1 VSSIAPTSGIPA
13 SSSGHYAPGKDIP
26 AIRNTRYLRAAA
38 HLRRSMLPDE
48 ITDPDMATSRPPLPV
63 GRAYAIQVL
72 FRHGSRIPML
82 AVDVGKVRK
91 SCWVALV
98 QTTVRDIAA
107 IGALAAG
114 LIIEPW
120 GMIITLGIVA
130 AAVMLTRRSR
140 FFLALIFLGVVCVA
154 LALVNGNRTE
164 QISLGT
170 PLACLALGLLVYLA
184 DVWLSMCYVRS
195 IWRRSARQE
204 KALAALRSSPVEG
217 APPADKARLA
227 NRRLIPRM
235 PARLEHGLWPY
246 AGRLGDGRN
255 SANRG
260 TRNGNASNGNGNAS
274 NGNVSPDRDLDSS
287 GGERAM
293 PAMTGPIRVYYAQNE
308 FIGAGT
314 SLRPLTLTALLSKPP
329 DASRDVDAFN
339 VSELMT
345 KLRDHL
351 ISQAAGD
358 AEVDGW
364 AYQPLPP
371 NGADLSPHE
380 PGHFTYGLPHLDVTE
395 VEATP
400 APDKDRWL
408 GTPITV
414 RRFDFHSPPDH
425 DMPGLA
431 NRSPS
436 VHPERHYV
444 RIMTTSWHGQLTA
457 TVFVNAILQGHF
469 LRVIMRPYVLAPAVK
484 DLGVAYELTQWN
496 RFFLIYYA
504 VRVTARQFRAVA
516 AKFKRPDG
524 KPDKTSRPKP
534 RRADLYSIRE
544 FYARPPYASDM
555 QQVEDSDRAIA
566 VIEEKIFRVTV
577 DFLKEHNVDVTEFEK
592 QMQSIIYNN
601 TVNGNIASGT
611 FNNSPMTSVSG
622 QGNTANSTKTTTTN
636 GKA

>member
-351 ISQAAGD
+351 ISRRR
-358 AEVDGW
+358 
-364 AYQPLPP
+364 
-371 NGADLSPHE
+371 
-380 PGHFTYGLPHLDVTE
+380 
-395 VEATP
+395 ATP
-400 APDKDRWL
+400 R
-408 GTPITV
+408 
-414 RRFDFHSPPDH
+414 
-425 DMPGLA
+425 
-431 NRSPS
+431 
-436 VHPERHYV
+436 
-444 RIMTTSWHGQLTA
+444 
-457 TVFVNAILQGHF
+457 
-469 LRVIMRPYVLAPAVK
+469 
-484 DLGVAYELTQWN
+484 
-496 RFFLIYYA
+496 
-504 VRVTARQFRAVA
+504 
-516 AKFKRPDG
+516 
-524 KPDKTSRPKP
+524 
-534 RRADLYSIRE
+534 
-544 FYARPPYASDM
+544 
-555 QQVEDSDRAIA
+555 
-566 VIEEKIFRVTV
+566 
-577 DFLKEHNVDVTEFEK
+577 
-592 QMQSIIYNN
+592 
-601 TVNGNIASGT
+601 
-611 FNNSPMTSVSG
+611 
-622 QGNTANSTKTTTTN
+622 
-636 GKA
+636 

>member
-1 VSSIAPTSGIPA
+1 MSLIAQTPSIPA
-13 SSSGHYAPGKDIP
+13 SSNGHHAPGKDIP
-26 AIRNTRYLRAAA
+26 AIRNTRYLRVAA

-48 ITDPDMATSRPPLPV
+48 ITDSDTGASRPPLQV

-82 AVDVGKVRK
+82 GVDLGKVRK

-98 QTTVRDIAA
+98 QTTIRDMAA
-107 IGALAAG
+107 LGALAAG

-120 GMIITLGIVA
+120 GMITTLGIVV

-154 LALVNGNRTE
+154 LALVNGNRSE
-164 QISLGT
+164 RISLGT
-170 PLACLALGLLVYLA
+170 PLACLALCLLVYLA
-184 DVWLSMCYVRS
+184 DVWLSMCYVRR
-195 IWRRSARQE
+195 IWRTSVRQE

-217 APPADKARLA
+217 APPAGRPRFA
-227 NRRLIPRM
+227 NRKLIPRM
-235 PARLEHGLWPY
+235 PGRSEDRQWPH

-255 SANRG
+255 GTNRS
-260 TRNGNASNGNGNAS
+260 TRNGNASNGNAS
-274 NGNVSPDRDLDSS
+274 NGNVSHDRDLDSS
-287 GGERAM
+287 GGGRSM
-293 PAMTGPIRVYYAQNE
+293 PAMSGPVRVYYAQNE

-314 SLRPLTLTALLSKPP
+314 SLRPLTLTAVLRKPP
-329 DASRDVDAFN
+329 DASREVDAFS
-339 VSELMT
+339 VSELMIN
-345 KLRDHL
+345 LRDHL
-351 ISQAAGD
+351 ISQGAGD

-371 NGADLSPHE
+371 NEADLGPHE

-414 RRFDFHSPPDH
+414 RRFNYHSPPDH

-444 RIMTTSWHGQLTA
+444 RVMTTSWHGQLTA
-457 TVFVNAILQGHF
+457 TVFVNATLQGHF

-496 RFFLIYYA
+496 RFFLVYYA
-504 VRVTARQFRAVA
+504 VRVTARQFRAAA
-516 AKFKRPDG
+516 AKFKRSDS
-524 KPDKTSRPKP
+524 KPDMASGPKP

-544 FYARPPYASDM
+544 FYARPPHASDM
-555 QQVEDSDRAIA
+555 QQVEDSDRAVA

-592 QMQSIIYNN
+592 QMQSIIYNHA
-601 TVNGNIASGT
+601 VNGNITSGT
-611 FNNSPMTSVSG
+611 FNNSPVTSVGG
-622 QGNTANSTKTTTTN
+622 QGNTANNTKTTTAN